1 MSTSKTAIV
10 VRVRPFLAHRERR
23 VHYSYTASLQNSARV
38 IASGTAD
45 SEADAINRARREA
58 AARIRDDQAISIDA
72 AGFDRAPHRV
82 REDGPAYQVELHPD
96 DLRSFT
102 GTSTWYRHGL
112 ERSMLYTDGV
122 RYFAERAGGGAY
134 WFLDIVATELF
145 VVQLAAGRLDV
156 TLTVTDKA
164 KAVIEARIGPAAGCG
179 LDGVIW
185 RRRIDYTDCPAGVW
199 RFVFVN
205 NVLCLPSED

>member
-82 REDGPAYQVELHPD
+82 REDGPQYQVELHPD
-96 DLRSFT
+96 DLASFT
-102 GTSTWYRHGL
+102 GTSQWYRHGL

-122 RYFAERAGGGAY
+122 RYFAERAGAY

-145 VVQLAAGRLDV
+145 VVQLGAGRLDV
-156 TLTVTDKA
+156 TLTVADDRA
-164 KAVIEARIGPAAGCG
+164 AIEAKIGPAAGCG

-185 RRRIDYTDCPAGVW
+185 RKRITFTDCPAGVW
-199 RFVFVN
+199 RFVFAN